1 MQEKETAMRRHKH
14 TFATLILASSSLVML
29 QSAALGAGFAIR
41 ETSAAGQGV
50 AFAGGAAGGF
60 DISAMAANPAIMG
73 LFPGSHIQA
82 VTSYIL
88 PQTEMRDAEATF
100 GAALP
105 IIGGAPVPGATS
117 SGDITPNAL
126 VPAGYASYMVRPD
139 LFFGIAVTAP
149 FGLESEYPG
158 NWVGRFH
165 AINSSLETIN
175 INPAVSFQPFDGVW
189 LGAGPVIQY
198 ISADL
203 TNATFVPGGPGL
215 LEGLAELEGDDVAA
229 GFTAG
234 IVVEVSDSTRVGASY
249 RSEIEHT
256 LAGDVSIS
264 VDGATVL
271 SSPGRAN
278 VSTPA
283 IAQFSIIH
291 ELNDQWTLLASAEW
305 TEWSVFDALVV
316 NADGLPTT
324 TTTTDWNDT
333 WFFSAGAQYRLNDD
347 WAFRGGAGYDQ
358 SPIDDEFRGPRI
370 PDADRF
376 WLSLGASWQ
385 VAQNIAIDAGYTHVF
400 VNEESIFVDAS
411 LAENATRGGLSAV
424 IDPAIDIVAVSARF
438 TW

>member
-1 MQEKETAMRRHKH
+1 MRFTTRSL
-14 TFATLILASSSLVML
+14 ATVALASVSFGLIHTTAQGS
-29 QSAALGAGFAIR
+29 GFAIR

-73 LFPGSHIQA
+73 LYPGNHIQA
-82 VTSYIL
+82 VTSYII
-88 PQTEMRDAEATF
+88 PQTELRDAEATF

-105 IIGGAPVPGATS
+105 VIGGTPIPGVTT
-117 SGDITPNAL
+117 SGDITPDAL
-126 VPAGYASYMVRPD
+126 VPAGYASYMIHPD
-139 LFFGIAVTAP
+139 LFFGIALTAP
-149 FGLESEYPG
+149 FGLESEYPS

-203 TNATFVPGGPGL
+203 TNATFVPAGPGFV
-215 LEGLAELEGDDVAA
+215 EGLAELEGDDVAA

-234 IVVEVSDSTRVGASY
+234 IVVELSDSTRIGASY

-256 LAGDVSIS
+256 LEGDISIS
-264 VDGATVL
+264 VGGAPVL
-271 SSPGRAN
+271 SAPGRSN

-283 IAQFSIIH
+283 VAQFSIIH
-291 ELNDQWTLLASAEW
+291 ELDDQWTLLASAEW
-305 TEWSVFDALVV
+305 TDWSVFDALVV

-324 TTTTDWNDT
+324 TTTTNWNDT

-347 WAFRGGAGYDQ
+347 WAFRAGVGYDE

-385 VAQNIAIDAGYTHVF
+385 VADNIAIDAGYTHVF
-400 VNEESIFVDAS
+400 VNEESIFVDPA

-424 IDPAIDIVAVSARF
+424 IDPAIDIIAVSARF